1 MLCELVVLKIQSQ
14 SSSSDCA
21 SDQALA
27 ISVISSAAQQGYHR
41 HLDHKKDQLDLDMK
55 VSLPLTALLATSTT
69 TDAFSPP
76 LTPPSASR
84 HGTSSALQASTNENE
99 FSLETLFR
107 NVGKVVASAAVSAA
121 LWGSDLAPF
130 AQQQMMQVQ
139 PVQAVEKASGSGSR
153 VNKDPES
160 LLRYGLPIQNKE
172 VRTFII
178 LL

>member
-1 MLCELVVLKIQSQ
+1 
-14 SSSSDCA
+14 
-21 SDQALA
+21 
-27 ISVISSAAQQGYHR
+27 
-41 HLDHKKDQLDLDMK
+41 MK
-55 VSLPLTALLATSTT
+55 ASLPLAALLATSTT
-69 TDAFSPP
+69 TDAFSP
-76 LTPPSASR
+76 LTPQSASR
-84 HGTSSALQASTNENE
+84 YGTSSALQASANENE
-99 FSLETLFR
+99 FSLETLSR

-153 VNKDPES
+153 VNKDAES

-172 VRTFII
+172 VRTFI

>member
-1 MLCELVVLKIQSQ
+1 
-14 SSSSDCA
+14 
-21 SDQALA
+21 
-27 ISVISSAAQQGYHR
+27 
-41 HLDHKKDQLDLDMK
+41 MK

-69 TDAFSPP
+69 TDAFSP
-76 LTPPSASR
+76 LTPASSSASR
-84 HGTSSALQASTNENE
+84 HGSSALQASTNDNE
-99 FSLETLFR
+99 FSLVTLSR

-153 VNKDPES
+153 VNKDAES

-172 VRTFII
+172 VRTFI